1 MSVVVQ
7 RSDVA
12 GDGLFAAEDLPV
24 GFKLRY
30 EGVYKKATDC
40 TVAELDYAANVGCG
54 VYIVGCGLA
63 SKINDAY
70 GTSHTY
76 NCTWEVEGSGVF
88 ADLYVV
94 CCRVVRRGEELFI
107 DYGAAYW
114 ERHLKKSDA

>member
-70 GTSHTY
+70 CTS
-76 NCTWEVEGSGVF
+76 
-88 ADLYVV
+88 YVV
-94 CCRVVRRGEELFI
+94 AWCVVVKNCSLITEPHIGNDI
-107 DYGAAYW
+107 
-114 ERHLKKSDA
+114 